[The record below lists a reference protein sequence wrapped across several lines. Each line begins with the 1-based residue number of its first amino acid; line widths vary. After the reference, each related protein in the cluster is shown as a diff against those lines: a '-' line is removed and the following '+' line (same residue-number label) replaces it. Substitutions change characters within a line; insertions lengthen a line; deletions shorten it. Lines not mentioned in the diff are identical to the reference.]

1 MFEFNDKTY
10 RNLQEQVQK
19 NKDDI
24 ASFTDFQAVLADF
37 GIKVIGQMDEW
48 EEPIGVFDY
57 GDAYAVG
64 EEPPYKFYIFTRAD
78 PYSGHDEDYW
88 FNIGQL
94 AIPGPQGPQGVS
106 VVGAFIDGSYYLNL
120 VLSNGTT
127 LRIENNIRG
136 PAGVQGPQGPRG
148 YQGIQ
153 GPQGE
158 QGETGS
164 QGPQGPE
171 GPVGTFTMKG
181 TLSSSTLLPDPDE
194 MQMGDAYLVL
204 HDPTPPSYYD
214 LYIIIEDQNNAGHF
228 VWQNTGGLGWG
239 TTVSVGGNAVT
250 SWDADTKVDKVTTTG
265 TWERAYIVNQS
276 GVQGVKNITNSYGG
290 DTIALRAG
298 DGNLMVSLTPSSNY
312 HATSKKYVDD
322 ALALKQNT
330 LTAGT
335 GITISGST
343 ISATGGGGSNWSMQS
358 GVTTAAI
365 TLSANKRYEIVVLG
379 YHPMGDF
386 TPISTSPF
394 VLDTDTSYT
403 ATNPAYVNPTFDIS
417 GMGMKCKID
426 PDLGA
431 FTSATFEWLFG
442 DNSSSGWAIKVFYR
456 EVTT

>member
-94 AIPGPQGPQGVS
+94 AIPGPQGPQGVG
-106 VVGAFIDGSYYLNL
+106 VERAFIDGSYYLNL
-120 VLSNGTT
+120 VLTDGTT
-127 LRIENNIRG
+127 ERIENNIRG

-153 GPQGE
+153 GQPGE
-158 QGETGS
+158 RGETGS
-164 QGPQGPE
+164 QGPQGPA

-250 SWDADTKVDKVTTTG
+250 SWDADTKLDKVTTVTADDF
-265 TWERAYIVNQS
+265 AYIKRANGGQTVMQITTAS
-276 GVQGVKNITNSYGG
+276 TGAALVKRVTGGYINVPAIPTN
-290 DTIALRAG
+290 
-298 DGNLMVSLTPSSNY
+298 NNY
-312 HATSKKYVDD
+312 ATSKKYVDD
-322 ALALKQNT
+322 GLAAKQDT
-330 LTAGT
+330 LTAGS

-343 ISATGGGGSNWSMQS
+343 ISATGGGSSNWSMQT
-358 GVTTAAI
+358 GATTAAV
-365 TLSANKRYEIVVLG
+365 TFAANKRYEIVVLG

-386 TPISTSPF
+386 TPISTSAF

-417 GMGMKCKID
+417 GMGMKCKIQ
-426 PDLGA
+426 PDMGE
-431 FTSATFEWLFG
+431 FTYATFEWLFG